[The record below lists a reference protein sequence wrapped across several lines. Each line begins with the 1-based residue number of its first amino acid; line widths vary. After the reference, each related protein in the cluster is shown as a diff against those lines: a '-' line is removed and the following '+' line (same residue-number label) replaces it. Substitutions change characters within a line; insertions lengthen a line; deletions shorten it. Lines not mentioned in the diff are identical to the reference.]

1 MTTDTNEQVTDF
13 AEPEAALGCDRR
25 TALSSLI
32 FGGLM
37 VVAGPVMIVD
47 ARGLPDDESAMGPAV
62 MPLALGVLLGLTGFW
77 LVLRSL
83 RDLRSATRGR
93 PMRSHATLR
102 VGTLAGVLVA
112 FALLPPVVGYVVGS
126 AGLFVATA
134 LLLGAPHGWRLYACG
149 WSLAALA
156 FLLFDRLIGLTLPT
170 GPWGF

>member
-1 MTTDTNEQVTDF
+1 MTVDS
-13 AEPEAALGCDRR
+13 AEHEPDPGRDRR
-25 TALSSLI
+25 AALSSLI

-47 ARGLPDDESAMGPAV
+47 ARGLPDAGAMGPAAA
-62 MPLALGVLLGLTGFW
+62 PLALGVLLGLTGFW

-83 RDLRSATRGR
+83 RELRSTSATRERAMRGR
-93 PMRSHATLR
+93 AALK
-102 VGTLAGVLVA
+102 VGALAGVLVA
-112 FALLPPVVGYVVGS
+112 FALLLPVVGYVVGS
-126 AGLFVATA
+126 AVLFVATA

-156 FLLFDRLIGLTLPT
+156 FVTFDRLIGLTLPT